1 MAAACPPDAL
11 PLQLSSV
18 LAIWRQALI
27 PCIVNVRTRKHYDM
41 KYNSLSMNERLP
53 DFPLG
58 IVVGYEVD
66 WLDMEDIRCSDP
78 VFDVMSYFQNGK

>member
-1 MAAACPPDAL
+1 
-11 PLQLSSV
+11 
-18 LAIWRQALI
+18 
-27 PCIVNVRTRKHYDM
+27 
-41 KYNSLSMNERLP
+41 MNERLP

-78 VFDVMSYFQNGK
+78 AFDVMSYFQNGK